1 VGAAKGVAAIA
12 VVAADAMDGGTGAAI
27 GVGAGAT
34 GAGAGVGG
42 ATAPGEGGAT
52 PIMVA
57 FMRGFAPG
65 PAAFGAGAPLGVPAA
80 GEPGRGTMGGAL
92 TINMVPLNFGA
103 AAPFRLKPH
112 FWHAVALSSFCVP
125 QFGQNTLRTSGGAR
139 QARLGHGGAYTCFAR
154 NLKPAGNIIRS
165 IALKS
170 LGCDWPVGFFIP
182 RVRLRLFRSIGHNF
196 ASELQAVT

>member
-1 VGAAKGVAAIA
+1 MPPGVATIVPPRGLTAAASGAGLASGVAAIA

-42 ATAPGEGGAT
+42 ATAPGDGGAT

-65 PAAFGAGAPLGVPAA
+65 PTGFGAGAPLGVPAA
-80 GEPGRGTMGGAL
+80 GAPGRGTIGGAL
-92 TINMVPLNFGA
+92 TISMVPLNFGA

-139 QARLGHGGAYTCFAR
+139 QARLGHGGAYTRFTR
-154 NLKPAGNIIRS
+154 KLKPAGNIFARS
-165 IALKS
+165 SSILY
-170 LGCDWPVGFFIP
+170 GYDWPEGFLP
-182 RVRLRLFRSIGHNF
+182 L
-196 ASELQAVT
+196 A